1 MRQTPQRQS
10 EQSRVDQREKWI
22 TSVIYDYYRGSVK
35 VDKLN
40 KYLSSDDC
48 LGYVR
53 DFMDVPDER
62 FLMIKESSKG
72 VEATNRP
79 PTSVKTRMLYF
90 LKTKSQALPGHNY
103 ERLVL
108 VGDMTDDSLK
118 HLNEVAQ

>member
-1 MRQTPQRQS
+1 MRQTPQRVS

-53 DFMDVPDER
+53 DFMDLPDER
-62 FLMIKESSKG
+62 FLLIKESANS
-72 VEATNRP
+72 VQASNRP
-79 PTSVKTRMLYF
+79 PSVIKSRMLYF
-90 LKTKSQALPGHNY
+90 LKTKSQALPG
-103 ERLVL
+103 
-108 VGDMTDDSLK
+108 D
-118 HLNEVAQ
+118 Q